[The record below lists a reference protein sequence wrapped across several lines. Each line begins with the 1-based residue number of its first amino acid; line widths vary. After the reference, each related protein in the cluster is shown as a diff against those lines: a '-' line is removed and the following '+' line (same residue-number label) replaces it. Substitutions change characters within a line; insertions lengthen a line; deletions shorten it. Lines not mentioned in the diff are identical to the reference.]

1 MIAQAS
7 SAGRFVGGP
16 GADHEDAELGFG
28 LCLPFAA
35 TAVLDALSRMLGRM
49 QSRRSLMCGADSE
62 SVCLFT
68 VVGTAQLSWECLNQ
82 LHFTLTIAGV
92 GDGQPSS

>member
-1 MIAQAS
+1 MTAQAS

-16 GADHEDAELGFG
+16 GAEHVDAELGFG

-35 TAVLDALSRMLGRM
+35 TAVLDALSRMLGRK

-62 SVCLFT
+62 CVCLFT
-68 VVGTAQLSWECLNQ
+68 VVGTTQLSWECISL
-82 LHFTLTIAGV
+82 LR
-92 GDGQPSS
+92 